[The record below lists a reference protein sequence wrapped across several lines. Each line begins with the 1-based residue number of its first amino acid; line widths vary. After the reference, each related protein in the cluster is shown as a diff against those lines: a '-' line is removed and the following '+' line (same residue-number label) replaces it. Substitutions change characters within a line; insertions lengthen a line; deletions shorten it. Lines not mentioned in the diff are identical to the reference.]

1 MSRSSTAMKQEGFFI
16 SEENL
21 ARRKKIVRQDRL
33 HLDAGKCVL
42 DFQGVRVEVLNLST
56 FGCAA
61 VVDAGASALLNKQY
75 LQDEY
80 CTAIVNYEGTE
91 TQTLHLRKVREE
103 KHPTSVYDEMIW
115 AFETVGEP
123 FKVDRIKVLELTTAL
138 LHKQNDYSAK
148 LERLPMEYRQIV
160 FQVRDWFHKLK
171 ESIDQ
176 LEKDAPVDNAQEAQE
191 YRMTIV
197 ENIGEYVGKVIPQVY
212 NKVPP
217 MLKGL
222 SPEDS
227 QVATDFIR
235 EQIGPYIYGAP
246 FASRAYYKP
255 RGYAGDYE
263 MMNHLYRA
271 EVTGKTLF
279 DQCMHKYFVD
289 EPAGAAVKN
298 RGYYLVEKLKQ
309 LFSAH
314 PAHEPL
320 KIISVASGP
329 AVEQQLF
336 LQNSQEFYGRPVNF
350 TCLDQDEESLKHAQK
365 QLGSIE
371 RFVKSGYKFNFKN
384 LAIRNVI
391 AGGLPEKDYDMV
403 YSAGLFDYL
412 TEPVA
417 QMAAQKMMAALK
429 PGGKLII
436 GNFSTEN
443 PCAPFMELW
452 LDWNLIYR
460 SKEDLERMFK
470 GFGSKVT
477 VEKEPLG
484 VNLFVVIEK

>member
-1 MSRSSTAMKQEGFFI
+1 MSRSSTVMKQEGFFI
-16 SEENL
+16 SEESTGK
-21 ARRKKIVRQDRL
+21 RKKIVRQDRL
-33 HLDAGKCVL
+33 HLDTAKCFL
-42 DFQGVRVEVLNLST
+42 DFQGTKVEILNLST

-61 VVDAGASALLNKQY
+61 ILSKDAAQK
-75 LQDEY
+75 LQQLFAKEDY
-80 CTAIVNYEGTE
+80 CAAKVYFDTTD
-91 TQTLHLRKVREE
+91 TQTLNLRKVREE
-103 KHPTSVYDEMIW
+103 PHPTSVHDETIW
-115 AFETVGEP
+115 AFEAVGEP
-123 FKVDRIKVLELTTAL
+123 FKVDRIKVLDLTTGIL
-138 LHKQNDYSAK
+138 QKQNEYAAK
-148 LERLPMEYRQIV
+148 IQRLPMEYRQIV
-160 FQVRDWFHKLK
+160 FQVRDWFQKLK
-171 ESIDQ
+171 EHIDQ
-176 LEKDAPVDNAQEAQE
+176 LEKDAPVDNAQEAAE
-191 YRMTIV
+191 YRMTVV
-197 ENIGEYVGKVIPQVY
+197 ENIGEYIGSVVPHVY
-212 NKVPP
+212 SQVPP

-222 SPEDS
+222 SAEDT
-227 QVATDFIR
+227 QLATDFIR
-235 EQIGPYIYGAP
+235 EQIGPFIYGAP
-246 FASRAYYKP
+246 FAARAYYKP

-271 EVTGKTLF
+271 EVTGRTLF

-289 EPAGAAVKN
+289 EPAGVAVKN
-298 RGYYLVEKLKQ
+298 RGYYLVEKLNE
-309 LFSAH
+309 LFKSRPTGDAM
-314 PAHEPL
+314 

-336 LQNSQEFYGRPVNF
+336 LQSHKEHFGRNVTF

-365 QLGSIE
+365 QIGSID
-371 RFVKSGYKFNFKN
+371 RFVKSGFKFNFKN
-384 LAIRNVI
+384 HAIRNVI

-403 YSAGLFDYL
+403 YSAGLFDYF

-417 QMAAQKMMAALK
+417 QMAAQKMLACLK

-460 SKEDLERMFK
+460 SKEDLERIFK
-470 GFGSKVT
+470 GFGSKVY

>member
-1 MSRSSTAMKQEGFFI
+1 MSRSSAAMKQEGFFI
-16 SEENL
+16 SEESSGK
-21 ARRKKIVRQDRL
+21 RKKIVRQDRL
-33 HLDAGKCVL
+33 HLDTAKCLL
-42 DFQGVRVEVLNLST
+42 DFQGTKIEILNLST

-61 VVDAGASALLNKQY
+61 IVGEQATKALNALY
-75 LQDEY
+75 AQDEF
-80 CTAIVNYEGTE
+80 CAAKVVFDGTE

-103 KHPTSVYDEMIW
+103 AHPTSVNGESVW

-123 FKVDRIKVLELTTAL
+123 FKVDRIKVLELTAAVL
-138 LHKQNDYSAK
+138 QKQNEYAAK
-148 LERLPMEYRQIV
+148 VQRLPENYRQIV
-160 FQVRDWFHKLK
+160 FQVRDWFQKLK
-171 ESIDQ
+171 EQIDQ
-176 LEKDAPVDNAQEAQE
+176 LEKEAPVDNAQEAQE

-197 ENIGEYVGKVIPQVY
+197 ENMGEYIGSVVPHVY
-212 NKVPP
+212 KQVPP

-222 SPEDS
+222 SPEDT
-227 QVATDFIR
+227 QLATDFIR

-246 FASRAYYKP
+246 FAARAYYKP

-271 EVTGKTLF
+271 EVTGRTLF

-289 EPAGAAVKN
+289 EPAGVAVKN
-298 RGYYLVEKLKQ
+298 RGAYLEAKLAQ
-309 LFSAH
+309 LIKAH
-314 PAHEPL
+314 SPAEQM

-336 LQNSQEFYGRPVNF
+336 LQNHREFYGRNVSF

-365 QLGSIE
+365 QIGSIE
-371 RFVKSGYKFNFKN
+371 RFVKSGFKFQFRN

-391 AGGLPEKDYDMV
+391 AGGLPEKDYDLV
-403 YSAGLFDYL
+403 YSAGLFDYF

-417 QMAAQKMMAALK
+417 QMAAQKMLACLK

-470 GFGSKVT
+470 GFGSKVY

>member
-1 MSRSSTAMKQEGFFI
+1 MKQEGFFI
-16 SEENL
+16 NEEG
-21 ARRKKIVRQDRL
+21 AASRKKIIRQDRVQL
-33 HLDAGKCVL
+33 EAAKCFL
-42 DFQGVRVEVLNLST
+42 DFRGTKIEILNMST

-61 VVDAGASALLNKQY
+61 VATAESSANLNQQY
-75 LQDEY
+75 QKEEY
-80 CTAIVNYEGTE
+80 CTAKVYFEGTE

-103 KHPTSVYDEMIW
+103 AHPTSVTNEVLW

-123 FKVDRIKVLELTTAL
+123 FKVERIKVLELTTAV
-138 LHKQNDYSAK
+138 LHKQNEYSAK
-148 LERLPMEYRQIV
+148 VERLPVAYRQIV
-160 FQVRDWFHKLK
+160 FQVRDWFQKLK

-176 LEKDAPVDNAQEAQE
+176 LEKDAPIDNAQEAQE
-191 YRMTIV
+191 YRLTIV
-197 ENIGEYVGKVIPQVY
+197 ENIGEYIGGVVPQVY
-212 NKVPP
+212 KQVPP
-217 MLKGL
+217 MLKDL

-227 QVATDFIR
+227 QIATEFIR

-246 FASRAYYKP
+246 FAARAYYKP

-271 EVTGKTLF
+271 EVMGKTLF

-289 EPAGAAVKN
+289 EPAGVAVKN
-298 RGYYLVEKLKQ
+298 RGEYLMQKLNQ
-309 LFSAH
+309 ALRAH
-314 PAHEPL
+314 PAHEPM

-329 AVEQQLF
+329 AMEQQLF
-336 LQNSQEFYGRPVNF
+336 LQSGKEFYGRPVTF

-365 QLGSIE
+365 QIGTVE
-371 RFVKSGYKFNFKN
+371 RFVKSGFKFNFKN

-391 AGGLPEKDYDMV
+391 VRGLPEKDYDLV
-403 YSAGLFDYL
+403 YSAGLFDYF

-417 QMAAQKMMAALK
+417 QMAAQKMLECLK

-436 GNFSTEN
+436 GNFSTDN

-460 SKEDLERMFK
+460 SKEDLERIFK
-470 GFGSKVT
+470 GFGSKVY